1 MNGIGKDWMKYKT
14 IYIDPPWTFTG
25 AGSFRK
31 KMAPSKYDVMSIDD
45 IRNMKQEIDELSDDN
60 CLMFMWVTSCYL
72 KEAIEILEHWNFKY
86 ITNICWYKP
95 HSFGLGRY
103 IRTEHELCLIAR
115 KGKHKFKATDVRSV
129 IVSKR
134 RQHSRKPDEM
144 YDIIERIAHP
154 PYIELFA
161 RNRHTGW
168 DSQGNEVDKF

>member
-1 MNGIGKDWMKYKT
+1 MKYKT
-14 IYIDPPWTFTG
+14 IYIDPPWTFSG
-25 AGSFRK
+25 AGSIGPSIK
-31 KMAPSKYDVMSIDD
+31 APYETMTFKEMM
-45 IRNMKQEIDELSDDN
+45 NTKPQIDELSDDN
-60 CLMFMWVTSCYL
+60 CLMFMWVINNYL
-72 KEAIEILEHWNFKY
+72 KEGIQLLEHWNFKY
-86 ITNICWYKP
+86 ITNICWVK
-95 HSFGLGRY
+95 SSGAGLGRY
-103 IRTEHELCLIAR
+103 VRGCHELCLIAR
-115 KGKHKFKATDVRSV
+115 KGKHKFKAKNIKSV